1 MAGGNYGGM
10 STPTTPVG
18 GSDLLAGKITTYK
31 DYLCT
36 TIVASGGS
44 ASFGYKGVS
53 YSIGAAGEQIE
64 MVVSPTDLTAVNNVY
79 FLCYK
84 CTCDGPMTGTTDA
97 SVASAYNNSF
107 YSGRTP
113 IQQVTFL
120 GMGAN
125 QN

>member
-10 STPTTPVG
+10 ATPTTPVG

-36 TIVASGGS
+36 TIVASGSS
-44 ASFGYKGVS
+44 ATFGYKGVS
-53 YSIGAAGEQIE
+53 YSIGGAGEQIE
-64 MVVSPTDLTAVNNVY
+64 MVVSPADITAVNNVY

-97 SVASAYNNSF
+97 SVSSAYNNSF